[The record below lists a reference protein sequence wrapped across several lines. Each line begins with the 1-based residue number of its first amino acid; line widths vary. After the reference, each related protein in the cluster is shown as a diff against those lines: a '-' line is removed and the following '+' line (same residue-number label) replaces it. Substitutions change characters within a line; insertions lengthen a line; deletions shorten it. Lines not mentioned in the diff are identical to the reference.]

1 VPLRTGLNTECMLC
15 PHRDCE
21 GVAFYPPDAPL
32 EANCVL
38 DNGWRQVSVLQ
49 PNGTRQA
56 LRSLIACGF

>member
-1 VPLRTGLNTECMLC
+1 MRLRTGLNTECMLC

-38 DNGWRQVSVLQ
+38 DDGWRQVSVLQ
-49 PNGTRQA
+49 PNGTRYA
-56 LRSLIACGF
+56 LRFPF